1 MNKLEKR
8 YNQEISLLGERLRKL
23 REQKKLTQ
31 LDMEINSG
39 INRTEISRIENGQ
52 KNIEFLTLVKLA
64 IALDAELEDFFLNLN
79 NHQTS
84 KYNQKIHRIL
94 KLRIEFTCEIFRHL
108 HRFR

>member
-1 MNKLEKR
+1 MPDLGIVNKLEKR

-64 IALDAELEDFFLNLN
+64 IALDAELEDFF
-79 NHQTS
+79 S
-84 KYNQKIHRIL
+84 
-94 KLRIEFTCEIFRHL
+94 ESE
-108 HRFR
+108 

>member
-1 MNKLEKR
+1 MPDLGIVNKLEKR

-64 IALDAELEDFFLNLN
+64 IALDAELEDFFY
-79 NHQTS
+79 NH
-84 KYNQKIHRIL
+84 KA
-94 KLRIEFTCEIFRHL
+94 
-108 HRFR
+108 

>member
-1 MNKLEKR
+1 M
-8 YNQEISLLGERLRKL
+8 GERLRKL

-64 IALDAELEDFFLNLN
+64 IALDAELEDFF
-79 NHQTS
+79 S
-84 KYNQKIHRIL
+84 
-94 KLRIEFTCEIFRHL
+94 ESE
-108 HRFR
+108 